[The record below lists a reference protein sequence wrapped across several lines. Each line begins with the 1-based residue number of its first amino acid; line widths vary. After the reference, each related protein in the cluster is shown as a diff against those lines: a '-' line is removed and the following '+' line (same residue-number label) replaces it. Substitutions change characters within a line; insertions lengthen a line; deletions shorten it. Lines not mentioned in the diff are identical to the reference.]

1 MDLLRLGANPNL
13 AGRHIGPTSA
23 LHVIVF
29 SNGRHFVER
38 NGPAIVEALLKA
50 GAHVSST
57 TSYRDQTP
65 LHIAAKMNN
74 VAGATLL
81 LKAAAKVM
89 PKDADGKTPLDLA
102 TSGEMIR
109 LLKSHGA
116 VER

>member
-1 MDLLRLGANPNL
+1 VWD
-13 AGRHIGPTSA
+13 
-23 LHVIVF
+23 
-29 SNGRHFVER
+29 
-38 NGPAIVEALLKA
+38 
-50 GAHVSST
+50 
-57 TSYRDQTP
+57 
-65 LHIAAKMNN
+65 IAAMMDNI
-74 VAGATLL
+74 AGATLL